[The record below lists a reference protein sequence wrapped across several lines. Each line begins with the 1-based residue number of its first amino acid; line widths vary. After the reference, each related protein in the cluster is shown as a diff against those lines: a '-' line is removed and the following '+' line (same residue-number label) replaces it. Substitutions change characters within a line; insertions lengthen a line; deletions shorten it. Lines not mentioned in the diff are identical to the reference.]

1 MKRKNFSG
9 IFSAVFAVATVITLA
24 SCSQDDEYYED
35 GLFTRA
41 DEMMTRAGEP
51 GGYTPTP
58 PTQTPVPGDTLER
71 AYVFH
76 FVPDVSGY
84 NDRLPSFDVSIDVRL
99 FKYQYEDDEG
109 NIEEELVAEMIGYG
123 MPYNLEYQYSA
134 NPRIELLDVSFI
146 VNGIYLELDSPLD
159 NRFKLCASG
168 SIAGLSGR
176 DYSYKGEVPNRV
188 FY

>member
-51 GGYTPTP
+51 GGNTPTP
-58 PTQTPVPGDTLER
+58 PTQTPVPRDTLER

-76 FVPDVSGY
+76 FVPDVPGY
-84 NDRLPSFDVSIDVRL
+84 NDRLPGFDVSIDVRL

-109 NIEEELVAEMIGYG
+109 NIEEELVAEMIGHG
-123 MPYNLEYQYSA
+123 MPYNFVYKPGGSFGV
-134 NPRIELLDVSFI
+134 LDASFF
-146 VNGIYLELDSPLD
+146 VNGVYLELDSPLD

-168 SIAGLSGR
+168 SIDGLSGR
-176 DYSYKGEVPNRV
+176 DYSYKGEVPNTI

>member
-9 IFSAVFAVATVITLA
+9 IFSAVFVVATVITLA

-99 FKYQYEDDEG
+99 FKYQYEDEEG

-123 MPYNLEYQYSA
+123 MPYNYVYKPGGSFGV
-134 NPRIELLDVSFI
+134 LDASFS
-146 VNGIYLELDSPLD
+146 VNGVYLELDSPLD

-168 SIAGLSGR
+168 GIDGLNGTIS
-176 DYSYKGEVPNRV
+176 SYKGEVPNTI